1 MVGFIK
7 RHRTIKLLHVF
18 RKYSSFI
25 VVVSSAILVSVTNL
39 AAGHETSGFLFGYF
53 GTEDDYGN
61 PLADKLFLNSEKKT
75 TLALA
80 PIIET
85 KIILDPTI
93 KAGEEKNDDEDSV
106 LFSGNSV
113 IAENSPVLKDPE
125 EEGGVLIYEVK
136 DGDTIGSIAMAN
148 NISTN
153 TILWA
158 NEIDNIDSI
167 MPGDKL
173 FILPVSGLSYTV
185 KKGDSLDSIAKEYK
199 ANKEKII
206 AFNMLPAN
214 EEIEEGEEII
224 IPDGQ
229 KEVPQPAP
237 AIIAPR
243 QYEDF
248 NLNGQKLSGNSKNS
262 HRFPYGYCTWYVAQK
277 KYVPWSGNAGT
288 WLYKA
293 KSAGY
298 ATGKTPRV
306 GAIMVSSES
315 WWGHVAIVESVS
327 GDSFTVSEMNYKGW
341 GKRSTRTINKNN
353 RVIKGFIY

>member
-1 MVGFIK
+1 M
-7 RHRTIKLLHVF
+7 
-18 RKYSSFI
+18 
-25 VVVSSAILVSVTNL
+25 
-39 AAGHETSGFLFGYF
+39 
-53 GTEDDYGN
+53 
-61 PLADKLFLNSEKKT
+61 
-75 TLALA
+75 
-80 PIIET
+80 
-85 KIILDPTI
+85 
-93 KAGEEKNDDEDSV
+93 
-106 LFSGNSV
+106 FSGNSV

-136 DGDTIGSIAMAN
+136 NGDTIGSIALAH
-148 NISTN
+148 NISAN

-158 NEIDNIDSI
+158 NEIDDIDSI

-173 FILPVSGLSYTV
+173 FILAVSGLSYTV

-229 KEVPQPAP
+229 KEIPQPAP

-277 KYVPWSGNAGT
+277 KYIPWSGNAGT

-306 GAIMVSSES
+306 GSIMVSSES